1 MNTYTPVEQRV
12 VDQLRLFLG
21 NEAPAVYERCGR
33 SMLRL
38 SAVARE
44 SAHPSYRLLAAG
56 LALAQE
62 VLVEP
67 MRNKPVFD
75 SPSAVKDY
83 LKLHFAGQAHE
94 SFVVVYLDA
103 QHQVLAIEELF
114 RGTLTQTSV
123 YPREVVREAL
133 RHGAAG
139 ILCSHLHP
147 SGQPTPSRADE
158 HLTKALQDVLKLIDV
173 RVIDHIVIGGSEAVS
188 MAEMGL
194 I

>member
-21 NEAPAVYERCGR
+21 NDASVVYERCGR
-33 SMLRL
+33 SMLKL

-56 LALAQE
+56 LELAQE

-67 MRNKPVFD
+67 MRSKPVFD

-83 LKLHFAGQAHE
+83 LKLHFAGKAHE
-94 SFVVVYLDA
+94 SFVVVFLDA
-103 QHQVLAIEELF
+103 QLQVIAIEELF

-123 YPREVVREAL
+123 YPRR
-133 RHGAAG
+133 
-139 ILCSHLHP
+139 
-147 SGQPTPSRADE
+147 
-158 HLTKALQDVLKLIDV
+158 
-173 RVIDHIVIGGSEAVS
+173 
-188 MAEMGL
+188 
-194 I
+194 